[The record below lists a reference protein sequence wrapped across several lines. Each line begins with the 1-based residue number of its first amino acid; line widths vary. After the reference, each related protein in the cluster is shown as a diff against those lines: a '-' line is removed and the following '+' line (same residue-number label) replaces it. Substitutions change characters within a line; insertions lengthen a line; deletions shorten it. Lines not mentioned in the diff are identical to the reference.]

1 MKFDVMPLDQAVGKI
16 LGHNIS
22 GPDGRRLFRKG
33 IPLSEE
39 DVVRLREIGRHSVYV
54 AELEANDVGE
64 NQAAFRI
71 AEACKGDHL
80 YLSKPTTGRAN
91 LHTDILG
98 LLRVDIDRLMQINL
112 LESITLATGINNAVV
127 TPRQMVATLKVIA
140 YGVSDNTVREAE
152 RIGRAGL
159 INGDD
164 ESRLLSIS
172 PLTRKKVGLILSG
185 SHTVH
190 ERIVKGFEKALIPR
204 LQSWGS
210 DLDYTGFIALED
222 ESDEIALANE
232 INRLVEDRF
241 EMIILAGETAIMDRF
256 DIAPRAVERSGGR
269 VTCFGAPVDPGNLLM
284 LARHDQAGYP
294 VQIIGAPGC
303 ARSQKRNIVDLIIPR
318 LLAGDYLTKM
328 DIVQLGMGGMLDDVS
343 ERGRPRRL
351 N

>member
-33 IPLSEE
+33 IPLNEE
-39 DVVRLREIGRHSVYV
+39 DITRLRKIGRHSVYV
-54 AELEANDVGE
+54 AELEESDVDE
-64 NQAAFRI
+64 NQAALRI
-71 AEACKGDHL
+71 ADACKGAHIT
-80 YLSKPTTGRAN
+80 LSKPTTGRAN
-91 LHTDILG
+91 LHSDTLG
-98 LLRVDIDRLMQINL
+98 LLRVDVDRLMQVNL
-112 LESITLATGINNAVV
+112 LDSITLATGINDAVV
-127 TPRQMVATLKVIA
+127 QPRQMVATLKVIA
-140 YGVSDNTVREAE
+140 YGVSENMVREAE
-152 RIGRAGL
+152 RIGRAEL
-159 INGDD
+159 TSEKEN
-164 ESRLLSIS
+164 RPLLSVT
-172 PLTRKKVGLILSG
+172 PLKRKKVGLVLSG
-185 SHTVH
+185 SPTVKD
-190 ERIVKGFEKALIPR
+190 RIVKGFQKALIPR

-232 INRLVEDRF
+232 INRLIDDQF

-284 LARHDQAGYP
+284 LARHDGAGYP

-303 ARSQKRNIVDLIIPR
+303 ARSPKRNIVDLIIPR

-328 DIVQLGMGGMLDDVS
+328 DVVKLGMGGMLDDVT
-343 ERGRPRRL
+343 ERGRPRKM